1 MAFFHLINH
10 KVQCTCHYVIPK
22 SSVHAFTSF
31 PKFRVHAFS
40 SFTKSNACTFTSFWV
55 LLFLL
60 LKGSFVKNVLKW
72 PSIVKPV
79 LPISMLYSF
88 LDIFFINICAKDL
101 CGNVFNKHQFCF
113 KTMFLNVW
121 KRWYTMNECLKS
133 EKNVKRWLI
142 KHFPFVFVFC
152 YLLLLF
158 PSNH

>member
-1 MAFFHLINH
+1 MHMPLRHSQSSGYMPFHPSQSRMHAPLRH
-10 KVQCTCHYVIPK
+10 SGCCCSYSSKVH
-22 SSVHAFTSF
+22 
-31 PKFRVHAFS
+31 
-40 SFTKSNACTFTSFWV
+40 
-55 LLFLL
+55 
-60 LKGSFVKNVLKW
+60 FVKNVLKW
-72 PSIVKPV
+72 PSVVKPV

-88 LDIFFINICAKDL
+88 LDISFINICAKDL

-133 EKNVKRWLI
+133 EENVKRWLI